1 VERTCWVF
9 PAELQGPKSLMV
21 FTTPSGMGAAAWTAD
36 SLSESPHAA
45 RIAMDTMEALK
56 NAFFILFSFYNF
68 PIEF

>member
-1 VERTCWVF
+1 
-9 PAELQGPKSLMV
+9 MV